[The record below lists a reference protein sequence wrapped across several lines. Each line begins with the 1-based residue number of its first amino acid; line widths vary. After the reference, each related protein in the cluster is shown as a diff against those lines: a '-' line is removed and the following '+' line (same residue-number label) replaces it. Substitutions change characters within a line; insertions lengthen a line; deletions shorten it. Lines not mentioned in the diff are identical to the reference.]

1 MEAKSTK
8 ALEWLKEMGIAIQ
21 HLFLVL
27 PVTLAVPELFG
38 SSIGLNNSEMLRL
51 TQMSLMS
58 AGLVSLL
65 FSLSTSKRRSL
76 NMIIGADMALLAI
89 GIRAASHMTLGA
101 YFGLLIVG
109 AFITIFL
116 SYTTQYWLKW
126 ITPPVMIATMTLYGI
141 SFLPVAMDW
150 LMGGVGSPDY
160 GSHRNL
166 LVGIAVIIFTM
177 FLDQYGKG
185 FIKHGS
191 VGLGFIFGI
200 AMSVPMGLVKWT
212 RTIEVDFIQAPR
224 FFAVRPTID
233 FSTLSWLIP
242 IVFLLVLKQI
252 FDLQVLSKQQ
262 GLEGEARL
270 ELTEVGLRRFSIAGF
285 IAVISGS
292 IGLSATQPNLGFAGM
307 GHQHSNK
314 PYFIV
319 GLSLV
324 LLGLSPLLTNVVGL
338 VPLPVVGGIAVLLI
352 AALLHQT
359 LQLVGTRNWKSK
371 EIQIIAL
378 SVMFGL
384 MAMLKPESVLVFGQI
399 GRVLL
404 ESGLGITFLTALIL
418 QLVIPEH

>member
-8 ALEWLKEMGIAIQ
+8 ALEWLKEMGIALQ

-51 TQMSLMS
+51 TQMSLMT
-58 AGLVSLL
+58 AGIVSLL
-65 FSLSTSKRRSL
+65 FAFSKSKEKSL

-101 YFGLLIVG
+101 YFGLLIIG
-109 AFITIFL
+109 ALVTILL
-116 SYTTQYWLKW
+116 SYTTHYWLKW
-126 ITPPVMIATMTLYGI
+126 LTPPVMIATMVLYGV
-141 SFLPVAMDW
+141 SFLPVAIDW

-191 VGLGFIFGI
+191 VGLGFVFGI

-212 RTIEVDFIQAPR
+212 RTVEVDFMQAPR

-233 FSTLSWLIP
+233 FNTLTWLIP
-242 IVFLLVLKQI
+242 IIFLLVLKQV
-252 FDLQVLSKQQ
+252 FDLQVLAKQK
-262 GLEGEARL
+262 GLEGEPRKH
-270 ELTEVGLRRFSIAGF
+270 LTEVGLRRFSLATL

-292 IGLSATQPNLGFAGM
+292 IGLSASQPNLGFSGM
-307 GHQHSNK
+307 GHQHSKK
-314 PYFIV
+314 PYIIV
-319 GLSLV
+319 SISLV
-324 LLGLSPLLTNVVGL
+324 LLGLSPLLTNIVGL
-338 VPLPVVGGIAVLLI
+338 VPLPVVGAIAVLLI
-352 AALLHQT
+352 AALMHQT
-359 LQLVGTRNWKSK
+359 LQLVATKSWKSK
-371 EIQIIAL
+371 EIQIVAL
-378 SVMFGL
+378 SVLFGL
-384 MAMLKPESVLVFGQI
+384 MAMLKPDTVSVFGQG